1 MKKLAEILAGF
12 NQLIPENFISKKP
25 VFSKGRKTGEV
36 DYIAW
41 IHCCELLDTYTQ
53 GYWNWEIR
61 TQFLGDRV
69 VVEGKLTIITDDGT
83 FTREATGWES
93 LEVEG
98 YGDATSNAEAMAMR
112 RCCAKFGLGRYLWEK
127 DKPIAK
133 PIESLPAIEKPKA
146 KGEISREEW
155 LRKKAESNYT
165 F

>member
-1 MKKLAEILAGF
+1 MRKLTEIIEDF
-12 NQLIPENFISKKP
+12 NQFIPPCFISKKP

-36 DYIAW
+36 EYVSW
-41 IHCCELLDTYTQ
+41 FHCCELLDKYCD

-69 VVEGKLTIITDDGT
+69 VLEGKLTIFTTDGN

-93 LEVEG
+93 LEVDG

-127 DKPIAK
+127 EKAPLST
-133 PIESLPAIEKPKA
+133 ENKPKG

-155 LRKKAESNYT
+155 LKRREKTES
-165 F
+165 